1 MQTQPDDSSC
11 GPTSLHSVYHYYN
24 QHVSLQEL
32 IPQINRVKSGGTLAP
47 LLGLHAL
54 SKGFKCRIYTYNLD
68 VFDPTWFHPK
78 KDSSA
83 KILRKLK
90 AQLEHKSD
98 PKLFETS
105 HAYIDYIEQG
115 GVVEFKDLNSHLLKQ
130 YFARGVPLIVGLSA
144 TYLYQCAR
152 EYENVHGVSIYDDL
166 LGEPCGH
173 FVVLCG
179 YDEIK
184 RHIIVADP
192 HRENPISHDNYYKV
206 SSGRLINAI
215 MLGIITQDANVLAIE
230 PLNP

>member
-11 GPTSLHSVYHYYN
+11 GPTSLHSVYHYYDQEVDLN
-24 QHVSLQEL
+24 EL
-32 IPQINRVKSGGTLAP
+32 ITQINKVESGGTLAP

-54 SKGFKCRIYTYNLD
+54 KRGFKCRIYTYNLD

-78 KDSSA
+78 KTQ
-83 KILRKLK
+83 KIVRKLK
-90 AQLEHKSD
+90 QQLEYKSN
-98 PKLFETS
+98 PKIHETS
-105 HAYIDYIEQG
+105 QAYIDYIEQG
-115 GVVEFKDLNSHLLKQ
+115 GVVEFKDLNSNLLKQ

-144 TYLYQCAR
+144 TYLYKCAR
-152 EYENVHGVSIYDDL
+152 EYENDKGESVYDDL
-166 LGEPCGH
+166 IGEPCGH